1 MIDRD
6 DAWFVRLQEG
16 VKPDLDANRR
26 RTAAAMAARLRQLLD
41 RLVHGIGQVAHAIM
55 GPPDPTHVTLAWERA
70 ERRARRRER
79 RAARR
84 RTRVSPQSST
94 D

>member
-16 VKPDLDANRR
+16 VKVDLHANRR
-26 RTAAAMAARLRQLLD
+26 QTAAVAARLRHWLG
-41 RLVHGIGQVAHAIM
+41 RLVGGIALVTRTIM
-55 GPPDPTHVTLAWERA
+55 DPVDPPHITLAWERA

-79 RAARR
+79 RVTRR
-84 RTRVSPQSST
+84 RARETRQSST